1 MLVLQEL
8 CGAEGW
14 PGDPPASSFCILP
27 GIHLGFKGKNT
38 KPIKPLGDTE
48 AGDTSSPLA
57 CGELLAAALITK
69 TEQRRDLLAGSWELI
84 T

>member
-1 MLVLQEL
+1 MRVLKEL

-14 PGDPPASSFCILP
+14 PRDPPASSFCILP
-27 GIHLGFKGKNT
+27 GIHLGFKGKKT
-38 KPIKPLGDTE
+38 KPIKPFHDTE
-48 AGDTSSPLA
+48 AGDTSSPLT
-57 CGELLAAALITK
+57 CRELLAAALITR